1 MVDALRDAWRTLS
14 ERGTLIDLRPRVA
27 KYPLELVTADA
38 AVPVGYTDTT
48 SRADD
53 DTAADAAV
61 AAALAHGW
69 FTVRAQDTFDVE
81 IVWDSVH
88 DLERWAATRPNT
100 RVSPSFEE
108 LEAIYRRAA
117 GANGERRLRAV
128 RRMILGSYAR
138 HEP

>member
-14 ERGTLIDLRPRVA
+14 ARGTLLDLRPRAA
-27 KYPLELVTADA
+27 KYPLELFTADA

-48 SRADD
+48 SRTDD
-53 DTAADAAV
+53 DIAADAAV

-69 FTVRAQDTFDVE
+69 FTVRAQDRFDVE

-88 DLERWAATRPNT
+88 DLERWAETRQST
-100 RVSPSFEE
+100 RVSPSFGE

-117 GANGERRLRAV
+117 GADGESCLRGV
-128 RRMILGSYAR
+128 RRMILGSY
-138 HEP
+138 EKQGP

>member
-1 MVDALRDAWRTLS
+1 MVDALRDAWRSLA

-27 KYPLELVTADA
+27 KYALELVTLDA

-53 DTAADAAV
+53 DVAADAAV

-69 FTVRAQDTFDVE
+69 FTVRAKETFDVE
-81 IVWDSVH
+81 IVWDSVA
-88 DLERWAATRPNT
+88 DLARWAATRAST

-108 LEAIYRRAA
+108 LETIYRR
-117 GANGERRLRAV
+117 GANGERRLRAP

-138 HEP
+138 REP